1 MTLVDGQVQVRDLV
15 LGCGTPYRVTEFDP
29 WSRQVRDDAAG
40 GARPWSGGT
49 WYGAEFVDEAVVPW
63 NVYIAAENQA
73 EWLAL
78 HQELIAAFE
87 PVGADALDVELRFGV
102 AGSEFVMFGRPR
114 MAQMDRGRMRV
125 GKGRSWTS
133 VAFVAPGGRIF
144 SGEEQVQA
152 LGLPRFE
159 GGLTVGVGETLG
171 TVPFTVDGVQVD
183 GRADIVNA
191 GKAATP
197 LLVRIDGPAPA
208 PRFSVQHPNGD
219 VETLRLLF
227 DLQAGQ
233 WVDIDTSAHT
243 VMLQGV
249 ASRRGQA
256 TGDFPV
262 LQPGTSTIRFN
273 AAAFNDQAA
282 MAARWRH
289 AW

>member
-63 NVYIAAENQA
+63 NVYIAAESQA

-144 SGEEQVQA
+144 SGEEQVEL

-159 GGLTVGVGETLG
+159 GGLTWPVRWPLRWTGVL
-171 TVPFTVDGVQVD
+171 VD
-183 GRADIVNA
+183 GRAELVND
-191 GKAATP
+191 GKADTP
-197 LLVRIDGPAPA
+197 LHLRIDGPVPA
-208 PRFSVQHPNGD
+208 PRLTVQHADGD
-219 VETLRLLF
+219 VETLRLMF

-243 VMLQGV
+243 VMLQGT
-249 ASRRGQA
+249 ASRRGQV
-256 TGDFPV
+256 TGAFPV
-262 LQPGTSTIRFN
+262 LRPGTSVIRFN
-273 AAAFNDQAA
+273 AAEFNDQAQLT
-282 MAARWRH
+282 ARWRS